1 MRTGPEDRNGPQRPE
16 GAFSS
21 TSEDDRMAND
31 PPFAR
36 DAIAV
41 VGVGLIGGS
50 LGLALKGLGI
60 GSHIV
65 GISRQET
72 LDAAFE
78 LDVIDAGYRYED
90 LESGIRDAALVFLCT
105 PIVRILDMLPEVLG
119 AARQDALV
127 TDVGSTKHAI
137 VSTAT
142 AHARDDAHF
151 VGGHPMAG
159 SEHRGVSA
167 ADPFLFQNAIYVL
180 TPSPDTPDIVV
191 EKLARLVRAFGAR
204 PMKMTPR
211 EHDRAAAAVSHLPQM
226 MATSLV
232 SMVGRM
238 TEDEGLPIQ
247 MAAGGFRDLTR
258 IASSPYEMWRDICHT
273 NAAPIREMIDLY
285 MESLSAIR
293 SAVDRAR
300 LEQAFAYANR
310 IRGQIPKD
318 SKGFLHPLYEILLL
332 AEDRPGVIAHVART
346 LSAENININDI
357 EVLNVRE
364 GEGGTIRMGFDS
376 RSCAERAVDVLAKA
390 GYRVRMR

>member
-1 MRTGPEDRNGPQRPE
+1 MD
-16 GAFSS
+16 
-21 TSEDDRMAND
+21 ND

-36 DAIAV
+36 ETIAI

-50 LGLALKGLGI
+50 LGVALKGLGI
-60 GSHIV
+60 GRRIV
-65 GISRQET
+65 GIGRQET
-72 LDAAFE
+72 LDAALA
-78 LDVIDAGYRYED
+78 LDVIDAGYCYGD
-90 LESGIRDAALVFLCT
+90 LETGIRDAALVFLCT
-105 PIVRILDMLPEVLG
+105 PIVRILELLPEVLE
-119 AARQDALV
+119 AARQDAVV

-137 VSTAT
+137 VSAAT
-142 AHARDDAHF
+142 AHQRDDVYF

-180 TPSPDTPDIVV
+180 TPSPETPDFVV

-204 PMKMTPR
+204 PMRMTPR

-232 SMVGRM
+232 SLIGRM
-238 TEDEGLPIQ
+238 TEDDGLPIR

-258 IASSPYEMWRDICHT
+258 IASSPYAMWRDICHT
-273 NAAPIREMIDLY
+273 NAIPIREMIDLY
-285 MESLSAIR
+285 IESLSAIR
-293 SAVDRAR
+293 SAVDHDRM
-300 LEQAFAYANR
+300 EQAFAYANR

-318 SKGFLHPLYEILLL
+318 SKGFLHPLHEVLLL
-332 AEDRPGVIAHVART
+332 AEDRPGVIAQVART
-346 LSAENININDI
+346 LAGENININDI

-376 RSCAERAVDVLAKA
+376 RSCAELAVDVLGKA
-390 GYRVRMR
+390 GYSVRMR

>member
-1 MRTGPEDRNGPQRPE
+1 MQHAT
-16 GAFSS
+16 GAFARSS
-21 TSEDDRMAND
+21 EVDGMAND
-31 PPFAR
+31 PPFAK
-36 DAIAV
+36 DTIAV

-60 GSHIV
+60 GRSVV
-65 GISRQET
+65 GVSRQET
-72 LDAAFE
+72 LDAAIGLE
-78 LDVIDAGYRYED
+78 AIDAGYRYED
-90 LESGIRDAALVFLCT
+90 LETGIRDAALVFLCT
-105 PIVRILDMLPEVLG
+105 PIVRILGMLPAVLG

-127 TDVGSTKHAI
+127 TDVGSTKQAI
-137 VSTAT
+137 VSTAA
-142 AHARDDAHF
+142 AHARDDVHF

-180 TPSPDTPDIVV
+180 TPSPDTPDFVV
-191 EKLARLVRAFGAR
+191 EEFARLVRAFGAR

-232 SMVGRM
+232 SMIGRM
-238 TEDEGLPIQ
+238 TEDEGLPIR

-258 IASSPYEMWRDICHT
+258 IASSPYEMWRDICRT

-293 SAVDRAR
+293 SAVDRDR
-300 LEQAFAYANR
+300 LEQAFAFANR
-310 IRGQIPKD
+310 IRGQIPRD
-318 SKGFLHPLYEILLL
+318 SKGFLHPLHEILLL

-346 LSAENININDI
+346 LAGENININDI

-376 RSCAERAVDVLAKA
+376 RPCAELAVEVLGKA
-390 GYRVRMR
+390 GYSVRMR

>member
-1 MRTGPEDRNGPQRPE
+1 MGK
-16 GAFSS
+16 
-21 TSEDDRMAND
+21 D

-36 DAIAV
+36 ETIAI

-50 LGLALKGLGI
+50 LGAALKGLGI
-60 GSHIV
+60 GRRIV
-65 GISRQET
+65 GVSRQET
-72 LDAAFE
+72 LDAAFG
-78 LDVIDAGYRYED
+78 LDVIDAGYHYED
-90 LESGIRDAALVFLCT
+90 LATGIRDAALVFLCT
-105 PIVRILDMLPEVLG
+105 PIVRILDLLPEVLG
-119 AARQDALV
+119 SARHDAVV

-137 VSTAT
+137 VAAAT
-142 AHARDDAHF
+142 AHQRDDVHF

-180 TPSPDTPDIVV
+180 TPSPDTPECAV
-191 EKLARLVRAFGAR
+191 EKLASLVGAFGAR
-204 PMKMTPR
+204 PMRMTPQ

-232 SMVGRM
+232 SMIGRM
-238 TEDEGLPIQ
+238 TEGDGLPIR

-258 IASSPYEMWRDICHT
+258 IASSPYEMWRDICLT

-285 MESLSAIR
+285 IESLSAIR
-293 SAVDRAR
+293 SAVDRDA
-300 LEQAFAYANR
+300 LEPAFDYANR

-318 SKGFLHPLYEILLL
+318 SKGFLHPLHEILLL

-346 LSAENININDI
+346 LAGENININDI

-364 GEGGTIRMGFDS
+364 GEGGTIRLGFDS
-376 RSCAERAVDVLAKA
+376 RLCAEQAAGALGKA
-390 GYRVRMR
+390 GYSVRMR

>member
-1 MRTGPEDRNGPQRPE
+1 MRTGSEDRNGPERPA
-16 GAFSS
+16 GAFASAS
-21 TSEDDRMAND
+21 KDDRMAND

-36 DAIAV
+36 ETIAI

-50 LGLALKGLGI
+50 LGVALKGLGI
-60 GSHIV
+60 GRRIV
-65 GISRQET
+65 GVSSQET
-72 LDAAFE
+72 LDAAVG

-90 LESGIRDAALVFLCT
+90 LETGIRDASLVFLCT
-105 PIVRILDMLPEVLG
+105 PIVRILDLLPEVLG
-119 AARQDALV
+119 AARQDTVV

-137 VSTAT
+137 VSAAA
-142 AHARDDAHF
+142 AHHRDDVYF

-159 SEHRGVSA
+159 SEHRGVGA

-180 TPSPDTPDIVV
+180 TPSPDTPGFVV

-204 PMKMTPR
+204 PMRMTPQ

-232 SMVGRM
+232 SMIGRM
-238 TEDEGLPIQ
+238 TEDDGLPIR

-258 IASSPYEMWRDICHT
+258 IASSPFEMWRDICHT
-273 NAAPIREMIDLY
+273 NATPIREMIDLY
-285 MESLSAIR
+285 IESLSAIR
-293 SAVDRAR
+293 GNVDHDR
-300 LEQAFAYANR
+300 LEQAFTYANR

-318 SKGFLHPLYEILLL
+318 SKGFLHPLHEILLL

-346 LSAENININDI
+346 LAGEGININDI

-376 RSCAERAVDVLAKA
+376 RPCAERAVDVLAKA
-390 GYRVRMR
+390 GYSVRLR